1 MLLNGFNL
9 NKSLLPTNKRAGVI
23 PYTVFQ
29 GRLFFLL
36 GVDRKTNEYTD
47 FGGGCKNNETL
58 LDGAWREFQE
68 ETCGVFSMFDKSCLT
83 TSIAV
88 CNETKDSAI
97 FFVEVPYVLLD
108 IAPPLFMNIQ
118 KENILNK
125 KCLENVSIQWID
137 DEDFRDMAFKN
148 SKLMWVRINKFLSEH
163 TEWDDL
169 KMKIVLRRAIT
180 IPEKR
185 GCYGVTSV
193 NYPYDISLSLSLSS
207 MYEKYYLKHVKG
219 SHVIKSIG

>member
-9 NKSLLPTNKRAGVI
+9 NKDLLPTNKRAGVI

-36 GVDRKTNEYTD
+36 GIDRKTHEYTD

-68 ETCGVFSMFDKSCLT
+68 ETCGVFSMFDKSCLIS
-83 TSIAV
+83 SIAV
-88 CNETKDSAI
+88 CNESKDSAI
-97 FFVEVPYVLLD
+97 FFLEVPPVLLD

-118 KENILNK
+118 KENSLNK
-125 KCLENVSIQWID
+125 KCLENISIQWVD
-137 DEDFRDMAFKN
+137 DEDFRDMAFKR
-148 SKLMWVRINKFLSEH
+148 SKLMWARINRFLNEN

-185 GCYGVTSV
+185 GCYGVVTDSI
-193 NYPYDISLSLSLSS
+193 NYPYACLSLSLSS
-207 MYEKYYLKHVKG
+207 LYEKYYMNRVKNNA
-219 SHVIKSIG
+219 IKSVS